1 MHMNDE
7 GTCRIELDNAGRYCV
22 QMWLDFLSQYINAI
36 RKPALLY
43 MHLEDFVM
51 KYSCQCSTLM
61 YSMIDNTSRPRLI
74 YKQQAEVNKDKAII
88 KEPDSLMASKFFR
101 M

>member
-1 MHMNDE
+1 
-7 GTCRIELDNAGRYCV
+7 
-22 QMWLDFLSQYINAI
+22 MWLDFLSQYINAI

-51 KYSCQCSTLM
+51 KYSC
-61 YSMIDNTSRPRLI
+61 YSHVQYDRQYIPRLI

>member
-1 MHMNDE
+1 
-7 GTCRIELDNAGRYCV
+7 
-22 QMWLDFLSQYINAI
+22 
-36 RKPALLY
+36 
-43 MHLEDFVM
+43 
-51 KYSCQCSTLM
+51 M